1 MLFIIME
8 QEKIEKILEINH
20 PSFEWVK
27 NYFNTKNLNNRINIS
42 TNEFI
47 FHNVNYPKG
56 LNNLIKIEDSI
67 FNSLNDNKLIEKLK
81 ECVEF
86 LKTQFDIKFMWLMV
100 YQPNSKLNFHQD
112 HGKNRHVLS
121 FIKNERFFNYEVL
134 PFTSGEMGLEDIFN
148 NEIKKTTDIDEFNK
162 FFLNTHSD
170 CKITTLEPNCVY
182 TFGNTLHTFYN
193 GSDTIRINLVFE
205 IVD

>member
-8 QEKIEKILEINH
+8 QDKIEKILEINH

-27 NYFNTKNLNNRINIS
+27 NYFNTTNLNNRFSVS

-47 FHNVNYPKG
+47 FHNNDYPKD
-56 LNNLIKIEDSI
+56 L
-67 FNSLNDNKLIEKLK
+67 NKLIEIKDSVLNMFNDDELIEKLN

-100 YQPNSKLNFHQD
+100 YQPKGKLNFHRD

-121 FIKNERFFNYEVL
+121 FIKNDRFFNYEVK
-134 PFTSGEMGLEDIFN
+134 PFIAGELGLENIFN
-148 NEIKKTTDIDEFNK
+148 NEIKKTTNIDEFNN

-170 CKITTLEPNCVY
+170 CKITSLEPNCVY

-193 GSDTIRINLVFE
+193 GSDTIRVNLVFE